1 MATVLR
7 SPSMTSS
14 PPRALSTLCPVLSR
28 GSRQPRVPHYSAPV
42 AGGSSVLI
50 DAVRA
55 LDARNVSV
63 ADIAV
68 RRPTL
73 DDVFLAMTGHG
84 AEDQQPERPEPSR
97 RGRRGGR

>member
-1 MATVLR
+1 M
-7 SPSMTSS
+7 
-14 PPRALSTLCPVLSR
+14 
-28 GSRQPRVPHYSAPV
+28 
-42 AGGSSVLI
+42 I